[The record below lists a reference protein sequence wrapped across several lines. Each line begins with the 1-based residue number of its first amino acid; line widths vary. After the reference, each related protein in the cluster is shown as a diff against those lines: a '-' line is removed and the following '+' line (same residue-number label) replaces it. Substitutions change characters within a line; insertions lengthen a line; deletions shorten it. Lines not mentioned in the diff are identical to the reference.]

1 MFSLFVSLAAS
12 VYLCIFLR
20 LALRQF
26 RLFLSEEEETS
37 VLWKALAVR
46 FEKYFSFAR
55 IFKPSSED
63 LKNIGLENFFIAP
76 PALFVLVTDEGDA
89 EKVSAIHYDKA
100 KQGLMNYTNVMT
112 YLFAINSE
120 YRYKLP
126 GENQS
131 NQKTEAE
138 MEDVIQIEAQRFDIH
153 VQGGN
158 GSSKEQKNKDGDEEN
173 IELKITPGTVFTS
186 SKDEL

>member
-1 MFSLFVSLAAS
+1 M
-12 VYLCIFLR
+12 
-20 LALRQF
+20 
-26 RLFLSEEEETS
+26 
-37 VLWKALAVR
+37 KA
-46 FEKYFSFAR
+46 
-55 IFKPSSED
+55 
-63 LKNIGLENFFIAP
+63 IGLEDFFIAP
-76 PALFVLVTDEGDA
+76 PALFVLVTDEGNA
-89 EKVSAIHYDKA
+89 EKVSAIHYDRA
-100 KQGLMNYTNVMT
+100 KQGLMNYTNVMA

-158 GSSKEQKNKDGDEEN
+158 GSSNKEQKNNDGDEEN
-173 IELKITPGTVFTS
+173 IELKTTPGTVFTS